1 MDEQERARLRAAI
14 EAAEGGAPEPAAA
27 DALMRRML
35 TESRTIAII
44 GASPRPDRPSHGVLR
59 TLVAAGWQI
68 LPVNPMPEALRD
80 GVAGLPCF
88 PTLQAAAASLQVGE
102 RIDLVDVFR
111 RSEDCEEVARDAVAI
126 GAAGLWLQLG
136 VISPAAAQI
145 AADAG
150 MDFVQDRCPAIEMPR
165 LGITGPGRYRSAI
178 ALGEQGE

>member
-14 EAAEGGAPEPAAA
+14 EAAEGGAPDPAAA

-35 TESRTIAII
+35 TEARTIAIV

-59 TLVAAGWQI
+59 TLAAAGWQI

-88 PTLQAAAASLQVGE
+88 PTLQAAAASLSAGE
-102 RIDLVDVFR
+102 QIDLVDVFR
-111 RSEDCEEVARDAVAI
+111 RSEECEEIARDAVAI

-136 VISPAAAQI
+136 VISPAAAKI

-150 MDFVQDRCPAIEMPR
+150 MDFVQNRCPAIEMPR
-165 LGITGPGRYRSAI
+165 LGISGPSSRASA
-178 ALGEQGE
+178 

>member
-35 TESRTIAII
+35 TESRTIAIV

-80 GVAGLPCF
+80 GVASLPCF
-88 PTLQAAAASLQVGE
+88 PTLQAAAASLPVGE

-111 RSEDCEEVARDAVAI
+111 RSEDCEEVAREAVAI

-136 VISPAAAQI
+136 IVSPAAAQI

-165 LGITGPGRYRSAI
+165 LGITGPG
-178 ALGEQGE
+178 Q

>member
-14 EAAEGGAPEPAAA
+14 EATEGGAPDPAAA

-35 TESRTIAII
+35 TESRTIAVV

-68 LPVNPMPEALRD
+68 LPINPMPEALRD

-88 PTLQAAAASLQVGE
+88 PTLSAAAASLPAGE
-102 RIDLVDVFR
+102 RLDLVDVFR
-111 RSEDCEEVARDAVAI
+111 RSEECEEIAREAVAI
-126 GAAGLWLQLG
+126 GARGLWLQLG

-145 AADAG
+145 ANEAS
-150 MDFVQDRCPAIEMPR
+150 MLFVQDRCPAIEMPR
-165 LGITGPGRYRSAI
+165 LGIAGPNTRASA
-178 ALGEQGE
+178 

>member
-14 EAAEGGAPEPAAA
+14 EATEGGAPDPAAV

-35 TESRTIAII
+35 TESRTIAIV

-59 TLVAAGWQI
+59 TLAAAGWQI
-68 LPVNPMPEALRD
+68 LPINPMPEALRD

-88 PTLQAAAASLQVGE
+88 PTLSAAAVSLPAGE

-111 RSEDCEEVARDAVAI
+111 RSEECEEIAREAVAI
-126 GAAGLWLQLG
+126 GARGLWLQLG

-145 AADAG
+145 ANEAS
-150 MDFVQDRCPAIEMPR
+150 MLFVQDRCPAIEMPR
-165 LGITGPGRYRSAI
+165 LGISGPNTRASA
-178 ALGEQGE
+178 

>member
-14 EAAEGGAPEPAAA
+14 EATEGGAPDPAAV

-35 TESRTIAII
+35 TESRIIAIV

-59 TLVAAGWQI
+59 TLAAAGWQI
-68 LPVNPMPEALRD
+68 LPINPMPEALRD

-88 PTLQAAAASLQVGE
+88 PTLSAAAASLPAGE

-111 RSEDCEEVARDAVAI
+111 RSEECEEIAREAVAI
-126 GAAGLWLQLG
+126 GARGLWLQLG

-145 AADAG
+145 ANEAS
-150 MDFVQDRCPAIEMPR
+150 MLFVQDRCPAIEMPR
-165 LGITGPGRYRSAI
+165 LGISGPNTRASA
-178 ALGEQGE
+178 

>member
-14 EAAEGGAPEPAAA
+14 EATEGGAPDPAAV

-35 TESRTIAII
+35 TESRTIAVV

-59 TLVAAGWQI
+59 TLAAAGWQI
-68 LPVNPMPEALRD
+68 LPINPMPEALRD

-88 PTLQAAAASLQVGE
+88 PTLSAAAASLPTGE

-111 RSEDCEEVARDAVAI
+111 RSEECEEIAREAVAI
-126 GAAGLWLQLG
+126 GARGLWLQLG

-145 AADAG
+145 ANEAS
-150 MDFVQDRCPAIEMPR
+150 MLFVQDRCPAIEMPR
-165 LGITGPGRYRSAI
+165 LGISGPNTRASA
-178 ALGEQGE
+178 

>member
-14 EAAEGGAPEPAAA
+14 EATEGGAPDPAAV

-35 TESRTIAII
+35 TESRTIAIV

-59 TLVAAGWQI
+59 TLAAAGWQI
-68 LPVNPMPEALRD
+68 LPINPMPEALRD

-88 PTLQAAAASLQVGE
+88 PTLSAAAASLPAGE

-111 RSEDCEEVARDAVAI
+111 RSEECEEIAREAVAI
-126 GAAGLWLQLG
+126 GARGLWLQLG

-145 AADAG
+145 ANEAS
-150 MDFVQDRCPAIEMPR
+150 MLFVQDRCPAIEMPR
-165 LGITGPGRYRSAI
+165 LGISGPTTRASA
-178 ALGEQGE
+178 

>member
-14 EAAEGGAPEPAAA
+14 EATEGGAPEPAAV

-35 TESRTIAII
+35 TESRIIAIV

-68 LPVNPMPEALRD
+68 LPINPMPEALRD

-88 PTLQAAAASLQVGE
+88 PTLRAAADSLPVGG

-111 RSEDCEEVARDAVAI
+111 RSEECEEVAREAVAI
-126 GAAGLWLQLG
+126 GARGLWLQLG
-136 VISPAAAQI
+136 IISPAAALI
-145 AADAG
+145 AAEAG
-150 MDFVQDRCPAIEMPR
+150 IHFVQDRCPAIEMPR
-165 LGITGPGRYRSAI
+165 LGISGPNTQASA
-178 ALGEQGE
+178 

>member
-14 EAAEGGAPEPAAA
+14 EATERGAPEPAAV

-35 TESRTIAII
+35 TESRIIAIV

-68 LPVNPMPEALRD
+68 LPINPMPEALRD

-88 PTLQAAAASLQVGE
+88 PTLRAAADSLPVGE

-111 RSEDCEEVARDAVAI
+111 RSEECEEVAREAVAI
-126 GAAGLWLQLG
+126 GARGLWLQLG
-136 VISPAAAQI
+136 IISPAAALI
-145 AADAG
+145 AAEAG
-150 MDFVQDRCPAIEMPR
+150 IHFVQDRCPAIEMPR
-165 LGITGPGRYRSAI
+165 LGISGPTTRASA
-178 ALGEQGE
+178 

>member
-27 DALMRRML
+27 DALIRRML
-35 TESRTIAII
+35 TESRTIAIV

-88 PTLQAAAASLQVGE
+88 PTLQAAAASLPVGE
-102 RIDLVDVFR
+102 RIGLVDVFR

-136 VISPAAAQI
+136 IVSPAAVQI

-165 LGITGPGRYRSAI
+165 LAITGPER
-178 ALGEQGE
+178 

>member
-14 EAAEGGAPEPAAA
+14 EAAEGGAPDPAAV

-35 TESRTIAII
+35 TESRTIAVV

-59 TLVAAGWQI
+59 TLAAAGWQI

-88 PTLQAAAASLQVGE
+88 PTLSAAAASLPAGE

-111 RSEDCEEVARDAVAI
+111 RSEECEEMAREAVAI
-126 GAAGLWLQLG
+126 GARGLWLQLG
-136 VISPAAAQI
+136 VVSPAAAQI
-145 AADAG
+145 ANEAS
-150 MDFVQDRCPAIEMPR
+150 MLFVQDRCPAIEMPR
-165 LGITGPGRYRSAI
+165 LGISGPNTQASA
-178 ALGEQGE
+178 

>member
-88 PTLQAAAASLQVGE
+88 PTLQAAAASLPVGE

-111 RSEDCEEVARDAVAI
+111 RSEDCEEVAREAVAI

-145 AADAG
+145 AAGAG

-165 LGITGPGRYRSAI
+165 LGITGPG
-178 ALGEQGE
+178 Q

>member
-14 EAAEGGAPEPAAA
+14 EAAEGGAPEPAAV

-35 TESRTIAII
+35 TESRTIAIV

-59 TLVAAGWQI
+59 TLAAAGWQI

-88 PTLQAAAASLQVGE
+88 PTLRAASASLPAGE

-111 RSEDCEEVARDAVAI
+111 RSEECEEVAREAAAI
-126 GAAGLWLQLG
+126 GARGLWLQLG
-136 VISPAAAQI
+136 VISPAAAKI
-145 AADAG
+145 AEEAS
-150 MDFVQDRCPAIEMPR
+150 MLFVQDRCPAIEMPR
-165 LGITGPGRYRSAI
+165 LGIAGPNTRASA
-178 ALGEQGE
+178 

>member
-14 EAAEGGAPEPAAA
+14 EATEGGAPVPAAV

-35 TESRTIAII
+35 TESRTIAVV

-59 TLVAAGWQI
+59 TLAAAGWQI
-68 LPVNPMPEALRD
+68 LPINPMPEALRD

-88 PTLQAAAASLQVGE
+88 PTLSAAAASLPVGE

-111 RSEDCEEVARDAVAI
+111 RSEECEEIAREAVAI
-126 GAAGLWLQLG
+126 GARGLWLQLG

-145 AADAG
+145 ANEAS
-150 MDFVQDRCPAIEMPR
+150 MLFVQDRCPAIEMPR
-165 LGITGPGRYRSAI
+165 LGISGPNTRASA
-178 ALGEQGE
+178 

>member
-14 EAAEGGAPEPAAA
+14 EAADGGAPDPAAA

-35 TESRTIAII
+35 TESRTIAVV

-68 LPVNPMPEALRD
+68 LPINPMPEALRD

-88 PTLQAAAASLQVGE
+88 PTLSAAAASLPAGE

-111 RSEDCEEVARDAVAI
+111 RSEECEEVAREAVAI
-126 GAAGLWLQLG
+126 GARGLWLQLG
-136 VISPAAAQI
+136 IISPAAARI
-145 AADAG
+145 AAEAG
-150 MDFVQDRCPAIEMPR
+150 IHFVQDRCPAIEMPR
-165 LGITGPGRYRSAI
+165 LGITGPG
-178 ALGEQGE
+178 E

>member
-14 EAAEGGAPEPAAA
+14 EATEGGAPDPAAV

-35 TESRTIAII
+35 TESRTIAVV

-68 LPVNPMPEALRD
+68 LPINPMPEALRD

-88 PTLQAAAASLQVGE
+88 PTLSAAAASLPAGE

-111 RSEDCEEVARDAVAI
+111 RSEECEEIAREAVAI
-126 GAAGLWLQLG
+126 GARGLWLQLG

-145 AADAG
+145 ANEAS
-150 MDFVQDRCPAIEMPR
+150 MLFVQDRCPAIEMPR
-165 LGITGPGRYRSAI
+165 LGIAGPTTRASA
-178 ALGEQGE
+178 

>member
-14 EAAEGGAPEPAAA
+14 EATEGGAPDPAAV

-35 TESRTIAII
+35 TESRTIAIV

-59 TLVAAGWQI
+59 TLAAAGWQI
-68 LPVNPMPEALRD
+68 LPINPMPEALRD

-88 PTLQAAAASLQVGE
+88 PTLSAAAASLPAGE

-111 RSEDCEEVARDAVAI
+111 RSEECEEIAREAVTI
-126 GAAGLWLQLG
+126 GARGLWLQLG

-145 AADAG
+145 ANEAS
-150 MDFVQDRCPAIEMPR
+150 MLFVQDRCPAIEMPR
-165 LGITGPGRYRSAI
+165 LGISGPNTRASA
-178 ALGEQGE
+178 

>member
-35 TESRTIAII
+35 TESRTIAIV

-88 PTLQAAAASLQVGE
+88 PTLQAAAASLPVGE

-126 GAAGLWLQLG
+126 GASGLWLQLG
-136 VISPAAAQI
+136 IVSPAAAQI

-165 LGITGPGRYRSAI
+165 LGITGPGR
-178 ALGEQGE
+178 

>member
-14 EAAEGGAPEPAAA
+14 EAAEGGAPDPAAA

-35 TESRTIAII
+35 TEARTIAIV

-59 TLVAAGWQI
+59 TLAAAGWQI

-88 PTLQAAAASLQVGE
+88 PTLQAAAASLSAGE
-102 RIDLVDVFR
+102 QIDLVDVFR
-111 RSEDCEEVARDAVAI
+111 RSEECEEIARDAVAI

-145 AADAG
+145 AADGG

-165 LGITGPGRYRSAI
+165 LGISGPSSRASA
-178 ALGEQGE
+178 

>member
-14 EAAEGGAPEPAAA
+14 EATEGGAPDPAAV

-35 TESRTIAII
+35 TESRTIAVV

-59 TLVAAGWQI
+59 TLAAAGWQI
-68 LPVNPMPEALRD
+68 LPINPMPEALRD

-88 PTLQAAAASLQVGE
+88 PTLSAGAASLPAGE

-111 RSEDCEEVARDAVAI
+111 RSEECEEIAREAVAI
-126 GAAGLWLQLG
+126 GARGLWLQLG

-145 AADAG
+145 ANEAS
-150 MDFVQDRCPAIEMPR
+150 MLFVQDRCPAIEMPR
-165 LGITGPGRYRSAI
+165 LGISGPNTRASA
-178 ALGEQGE
+178 

>member
-14 EAAEGGAPEPAAA
+14 EATEGGAPDPAAV

-35 TESRTIAII
+35 TESRTIAVV

-59 TLVAAGWQI
+59 TLAAAGWQI

-88 PTLQAAAASLQVGE
+88 PTLSAAAASLPAGE

-111 RSEDCEEVARDAVAI
+111 RSEECEEIAREAVAI
-126 GAAGLWLQLG
+126 GARGLWLQLG

-145 AADAG
+145 ANEAS
-150 MDFVQDRCPAIEMPR
+150 MLFVQDRCPAIEMPR
-165 LGITGPGRYRSAI
+165 LGISGPNTRASA
-178 ALGEQGE
+178 

>member
-14 EAAEGGAPEPAAA
+14 EAAEGGAPEPAAV

-35 TESRTIAII
+35 TEARTIAIV

-59 TLVAAGWQI
+59 TLAAAGWQI
-68 LPVNPMPEALRD
+68 LPVNPAPEALRD

-88 PTLQAAAASLQVGE
+88 PTLQAAAVSLPAGE

-111 RSEDCEEVARDAVAI
+111 RSEECEEIARDAVGV

-136 VISPAAAQI
+136 VISPAAAKI

-150 MDFVQDRCPAIEMPR
+150 MNFVQDRCPAIEMPR
-165 LGITGPGRYRSAI
+165 LGISGPNSRASA
-178 ALGEQGE
+178 

>member
-14 EAAEGGAPEPAAA
+14 EAAEGGALEPAAA

-35 TESRTIAII
+35 TEARTIAIV

-59 TLVAAGWQI
+59 TLAAAGWQI

-88 PTLQAAAASLQVGE
+88 PTLQAAAASLSAGKQIG
-102 RIDLVDVFR
+102 LVDVFR
-111 RSEDCEEVARDAVAI
+111 RSEDCEDVARDAVAI

-136 VISPAAAQI
+136 VISPAALKI

-150 MDFVQDRCPAIEMPR
+150 MDFVQDRCPAIEIPR
-165 LGITGPGRYRSAI
+165 LGITGPSR
-178 ALGEQGE
+178 

>member
-14 EAAEGGAPEPAAA
+14 EATEGGAPDPAAV

-35 TESRTIAII
+35 TESRTIAIV

-68 LPVNPMPEALRD
+68 LPINPMPEALRD

-88 PTLQAAAASLQVGE
+88 PKLSAAAASLPAGE

-111 RSEDCEEVARDAVAI
+111 RSEECEEIAREAVAI
-126 GAAGLWLQLG
+126 GARGLWLQLG

-145 AADAG
+145 ANETS
-150 MDFVQDRCPAIEMPR
+150 MLFVQDRCPAIEMPR
-165 LGITGPGRYRSAI
+165 LGISGPNTRASA
-178 ALGEQGE
+178 